1 MNMTI
6 SNRNAFLS
14 QILPLVFIGMLA
26 LSGTATVQAQT
37 YPSKPVRI
45 IVPFA
50 PGGGADIIARAVS
63 IGLSERFNQ
72 PFTVENRAGANTIIG
87 TELVANSP
95 ADGYTLLL
103 CNSSFAVN
111 PSLYKTNY
119 DAVKSFTP
127 VSMIVRG
134 TMLLVVDPSLPVHN
148 VKELIALAK
157 AKPGELSYSS
167 YGAGSVA
174 HLAGELFNGMAGVN
188 MLHVP
193 YKGAS
198 PAIMDVIAGRVSA
211 TFAVMSVVLPFVQS
225 GKLRAL
231 GVAARERSTGHKE
244 FPTLAESGL
253 PGFDVQGWNGVCGPA
268 GLPKEVVD
276 KLHTGI
282 VETFAS
288 DEAQNK
294 FLNLGFDILRRSSSP
309 DEFATLIRTDV
320 QKWAK
325 VVKDANIKPD

>member
-1 MNMTI
+1 MTI
-6 SNRNAFLS
+6 LKRTALLS
-14 QILPLVFIGMLA
+14 KTMPLVFICILA
-26 LSGTATVQAQT
+26 LSGAVTVHAQV
-37 YPSKPVRI
+37 YPGKPIRI

-50 PGGGADIIARAVS
+50 PGGGADIIARAVAA
-63 IGLSERFNQ
+63 GLNVRFGQ
-72 PFTVENRAGANTIIG
+72 PVTVENRPGANTIIG
-87 TELVANSP
+87 TELVANAP
-95 ADGYTLLL
+95 PDGYTLLL

-127 VSMIVRG
+127 ISMIVRG
-134 TMLLVVDPSLPVHN
+134 TMLLVVHPSLPVRN

-157 AKPGELSYSS
+157 ARPGELTYSS
-167 YGAGSVA
+167 YGTGSVA
-174 HLAGELFNGMAGVN
+174 HLAGELLKSMAGVN

-198 PAIMDVIAGRVSA
+198 PAIIDVVAGRISA

-231 GVAARERSTGHKE
+231 GVAAGERSLGHKE

-268 GLPKEVVD
+268 GLPIEVVG
-276 KLHTGI
+276 KLHSGI
-282 VETFAS
+282 VDTFAS
-288 DEAQNK
+288 DEAHNK
-294 FLNLGFDILRRSSSP
+294 FLSMGFDILRRSSSP
-309 DEFATLIRTDV
+309 EAFAALIRSDV

-325 VVKDANIKPD
+325 VVKDADVKPD